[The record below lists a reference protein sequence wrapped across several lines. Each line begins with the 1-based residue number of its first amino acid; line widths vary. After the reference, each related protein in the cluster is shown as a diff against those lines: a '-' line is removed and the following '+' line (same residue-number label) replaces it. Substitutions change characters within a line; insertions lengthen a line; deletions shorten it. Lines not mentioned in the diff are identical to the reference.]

1 MTDNAPKPVGRAAAR
16 KGRRFPIIWTI
27 PVVALA
33 IGAWL
38 AWDTMRK
45 RGPTIVISFEDAE
58 GLQVG
63 QSQLK
68 FKDITLGTVKSLNFA
83 EDRRKVIISITTTAQ
98 AEPFLTRGTEFW
110 VVKPRLFA
118 GSISG
123 FSTLLSGA
131 YIGMLPGPATEP
143 AERTYIG
150 REEPPVLDADVPGRT
165 FLLKTDAIGSVSL
178 GSPVFYRGL
187 SVGEVLGWDIG
198 DLAKSVT
205 IHAFV
210 RSPYDTYVHD
220 QTRFW
225 NASGVAVKLGAGG
238 VELQVES
245 LRALLLGGVAFETP
259 ETAPPSQVSAADHEF
274 PLFPNQDAE
283 RNASYSRKIPLLVY
297 FPSSV
302 RGLGPGSDVVM
313 HGLRVGRVTD
323 VRLSFDLAK
332 DEVLAPVR
340 LEIEPERVVG
350 IGRQVVQDTAVMVQ
364 TLVDKGLRA
373 TPQSGSL
380 ITGEMLVSLDI
391 VPDAP
396 AAKVAIEDGAF
407 LFPTSS
413 SGGLAS
419 LQASAG
425 DLLRNVNA
433 IPFGSI
439 GDGLNVMV
447 KNMSTLTSAP
457 QLQQSLTALAAT
469 LAEAQAVMKSLDTQ
483 MGPALK
489 QLPEIATSLQVML
502 KQSNQLMRSVDA
514 GYGDNTQ
521 FHRDLDRLMAQ
532 LNDAVHSFQA
542 LADLLTQH
550 PEALVR
556 GRSGITPWQAST
568 AFGLSWRSV
577 WSWPP
582 RPVRPL
588 IQICTRSPPY
598 RDPNST
604 AARASL
610 PCAGSASQNICNVAR
625 SFVRRRIT
633 VST

>member
-1 MTDNAPKPVGRAAAR
+1 MDVNDSAPKPLGRVATR
-16 KGRRFPIIWTI
+16 KRRRFPIIWTI

-38 AWDTMRK
+38 AWDTARK
-45 RGPTIVISFEDAE
+45 QGPKIVITFEDAE

-68 FKDITLGTVKSLNFA
+68 FKDITLGTVKSLTFT
-83 EDRRKVIISITTTAQ
+83 EDRRHVLVSIATTAQ
-98 AEPFLTRGTEFW
+98 ADPFLTKGTEFW

-123 FSTLLSGA
+123 FNTLLSGS
-131 YIGMLPGPATEP
+131 YIGMLPGPATAP
-143 AERTYIG
+143 AERTYVG
-150 REEPPVLDADVPGRT
+150 REEPPVLGADVPGRT
-165 FLLKTDAIGSVSL
+165 FMLKTDQIGSVNL

-198 DLAKSVT
+198 DLAKTVT

-210 RSPYDTYVHD
+210 RSPYDSYVHD

-225 NASGVAVKLGAGG
+225 NASGVGVKLGGGG

-245 LRALLLGGVAFETP
+245 LRAILLGGVAFETP
-259 ETAPPSQVSAADHEF
+259 ATAPESQVSGVDHEF
-274 PLFPNQDAE
+274 PLFASQDAAT
-283 RNASYSRKIPLLVY
+283 NASYSRKIPLLVY

-302 RGLGPGSDVVM
+302 RGIAPGSEVVM

-323 VRLSFDLAK
+323 VRLSLDPATG
-332 DEVLAPVR
+332 EVVAPMR
-340 LEIEPERVVG
+340 LEIEPERIVG
-350 IGRQVVQDTAVMVQ
+350 VGRQIVQNTEQMVQ
-364 TLVDKGLRA
+364 LLVDKGLRA
-373 TPQSGSL
+373 TLQSGNL
-380 ITGEMLVSLDI
+380 VTGEMLISLDV
-391 VPDAP
+391 VPEAP
-396 AAKVAIEDGAF
+396 PAKVALQDGAF

-433 IPFGSI
+433 IPFANI
-439 GDGLNVMV
+439 GAGVNALLS
-447 KNMSTLTSAP
+447 NMSTLSSSP
-457 QLQQSLTALAAT
+457 QLQQSLTSLSAT
-469 LAEAQAVMKSLDTQ
+469 LATAQALMKNLDTQ

-489 QLPEIATSLQVML
+489 QLPEIATSLQVTL
-502 KQSNQLMRSVDA
+502 KQSSQLMRSVDA
-514 GYGDNTQ
+514 GYGSNTQ
-521 FHRDLDRLMAQ
+521 FHRDVDRLMAQ

-556 GRSGITPWQAST
+556 GRAS
-568 AFGLSWRSV
+568 
-577 WSWPP
+577 
-582 RPVRPL
+582 
-588 IQICTRSPPY
+588 
-598 RDPNST
+598 
-604 AARASL
+604 
-610 PCAGSASQNICNVAR
+610 VAQ
-625 SFVRRRIT
+625 
-633 VST
+633 